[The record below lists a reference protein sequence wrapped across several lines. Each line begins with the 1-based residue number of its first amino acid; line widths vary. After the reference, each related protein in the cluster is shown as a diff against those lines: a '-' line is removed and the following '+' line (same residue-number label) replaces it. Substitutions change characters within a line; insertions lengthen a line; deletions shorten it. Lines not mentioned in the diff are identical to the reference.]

1 MAQANERRRCMSEQ
15 VQVTLHEARSQL
27 LQLGA
32 RAWQGDRVVITKAG
46 KPYLDLLPHV
56 DTPHAR
62 KPGRLKGKI
71 RMSADFD
78 RTPEGILKGFECRP

>member
-1 MAQANERRRCMSEQ
+1 MSEQ
-15 VQVTLHEARSQL
+15 VQVTLHEAKSQL
-27 LQLGA
+27 LQLAA
-32 RAWQGDRVVITKAG
+32 RVWQGDRVVITKAG

-56 DTPHAR
+56 DTPQAR

-78 RTPEGILKGFECRP
+78 RSPRGHHRGF

>member
-1 MAQANERRRCMSEQ
+1 MSEK
-15 VQVTLHEARSQL
+15 VQVTLPEAKSQL
-27 LQLGA
+27 FQLGA

-46 KPYLDLLPHV
+46 KPYLDLLPHI
-56 DTPHAR
+56 DTPQPR

-78 RTPEGILKGFECRP
+78 RIPEDIIEGFEGRL

>member
-15 VQVTLHEARSQL
+15 VQVTLHEAKSQL

-46 KPYLDLLPHV
+46 MPYLDLLPHV
-56 DTPHAR
+56 DTPQTR
-62 KPGRLKGKI
+62 KPGRLKEKI
-71 RMSADFD
+71 RMSTDFD
-78 RTPEGILKGFECRP
+78 RTPEDIIEGVAGRL